1 MFTILTLLTRF
12 HQCHVHMYPSASTIS
27 ALHRESE
34 ESKKLNKRH
43 KAF

>member
-1 MFTILTLLTRF
+1 MFTILTLLTVF
-12 HQCHVHMYPSASTIS
+12 ISGMFILSVASTIS